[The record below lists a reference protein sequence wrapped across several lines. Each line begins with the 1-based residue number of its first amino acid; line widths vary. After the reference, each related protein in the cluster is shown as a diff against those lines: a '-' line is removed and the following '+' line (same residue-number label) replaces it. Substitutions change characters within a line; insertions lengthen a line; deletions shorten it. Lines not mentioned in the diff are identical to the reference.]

1 MALYAIRQ
9 NQAKG
14 NHMTATQTFGRGI
27 CILAETPLIEFV
39 VDRRD
44 RFNEDAFWS
53 AGRWSGSGQVNKE
66 VAELE
71 DDDLSTYNTLKRHKK
86 TSATLQQ
93 ENDSGEETLTVA
105 QWDCLSRAHNNA
117 FKREKDVNG
126 VPTVVF
132 TVFSEISRFNH
143 ACKPNAI
150 YQWDDER
157 DNGRGGRGQGVVH
170 SLDDIAAGDEITICY
185 CSDLAFVLKSR
196 DDRRAELNETWRFQ
210 CACTACSDT
219 SQDVPRQTAR
229 QLDTALASL
238 GPPTT
243 KIPGDTHTLGD
254 LVAKHQRHDQELSNM
269 ILFIIHLK
277 GLGINDTRLAD
288 A

>member
-9 NQAKG
+9 NHAKG
-14 NHMTATQTFGRGI
+14 NHMITTQTFGHGI
-27 CILAETPLIEFV
+27 CIIAETPLIEFV

-44 RFNEDAFWS
+44 QFNEDAFWS
-53 AGRWSGSGQVNKE
+53 AGRWSGSGQVNDE

-71 DDDLSTYNTLKRHKK
+71 ADDLRTYNTLKRHKK

-93 ENDSGEETLTVA
+93 ENDSGGETLTVA

-117 FKREKDVNG
+117 SKWEKYVNG
-126 VPTVVF
+126 VPKVVF
-132 TVFSEISRFNH
+132 SVFSEISRFNH

-150 YQWDDER
+150 YQWDDDR

-170 SLDDIAAGDEITICY
+170 SLVTIAAGDEITICY
-185 CSDLAFVLKSR
+185 SLDLAFVLKSR
-196 DDRRAELNETWRFQ
+196 DDRRAELDETWRFQ
-210 CACTACSDT
+210 CSCTACADT
-219 SQDVPRQTAR
+219 SQDGPRQTAR

-238 GPPTT
+238 RPPTT
-243 KIPGDTHTLGD
+243 KIPGDTHTLGN
-254 LVAKHQRHDQELSNM
+254 LVAKHQRHDQELGNM
-269 ILFIIHLK
+269 MLFIDHLK